1 MTNVATLRGLLL
13 CCETCGQLRF
23 INFPEDG
30 RLAAGRWWIITF
42 DVSAGRL
49 LLGKH
54 TFMVN
59 YGNAAARRIFEGEA
73 GKALLAGIV
82 VDGVQDTDKLHAGTG
97 IDTLFLYK
105 LNGF

>member
-1 MTNVATLRGLLL
+1 MTNVATFCRLLL
-13 CCETCGQLRF
+13 GGEACGQRCF
-23 INFPEDG
+23 IKFPEDG
-30 RLAAGRWWIITF
+30 WLAACWWWVITF
-42 DVSAGRL
+42 DMSAGRL

-73 GKALLAGIV
+73 GKALFAGIV

-97 IDTLFLYK
+97 VDSCIVK
-105 LNGF
+105 R

>member
-1 MTNVATLRGLLL
+1 MAVRVSRGSHL
-13 CCETCGQLRF
+13 
-23 INFPEDG
+23 PEDG
-30 RLAAGRWWIITF
+30 RLAAGRWRVIPF
-42 DVSAGRL
+42 DMLAGRL

-97 IDTLFLYK
+97 IDSCIVK
-105 LNGF
+105 R